1 MRPTLA
7 AEELKTNLTQYL
19 STTFALADP
28 PVREAL
34 ERFLNHPVNGIFRG
48 PYLRIRTPFR
58 RADDGWRDIL
68 EWAPDEPVPYLH
80 QVQAWRRL
88 SSLDREPQPTL
99 VTTGTGSG
107 KTEAFLI
114 PVLDHCRRAKQA
126 GKRGVKAVLL
136 YPMNALATDQAMR
149 INDLL
154 TRPELKDVTAGLYI
168 GEAPDTTYP
177 RVLTERSEIRSQ
189 RPDILITNY
198 KMLDLLL
205 QRGDDVAL
213 WQDADIAYVVV
224 DEFHTYDG
232 AQGTDVAMLLRRLA
246 AATNHSQPGKPLGK
260 HLPGRDIRHAGGGR
274 GRGTYPGGRRAGLR
288 HRVRRELGDHRAAAA
303 AEGFLGEIDYSL
315 PLPAPQEL
323 AGLGRPAGGRP
334 GDGGDRQARHRSGD
348 HRPGGARAGAADSHP
363 HARADGR
370 ARRKAV
376 HIRRG
381 AGPAAPEGCL

>member
-1 MRPTLA
+1 M
-7 AEELKTNLTQYL
+7 
-19 STTFALADP
+19 
-28 PVREAL
+28 
-34 ERFLNHPVNGIFRG
+34 
-48 PYLRIRTPFR
+48 
-58 RADDGWRDIL
+58 
-68 EWAPDEPVPYLH
+68 
-80 QVQAWRRL
+80 QAWRRL

-114 PVLDHCRRAKQA
+114 PVLDHCRRAKRA

-205 QRGDDVAL
+205 QRGDD
-213 WQDADIAYVVV
+213 
-224 DEFHTYDG
+224 
-232 AQGTDVAMLLRRLA
+232 LA
-246 AATNHSQPGKPLGK
+246 AVAGRGHRATWWWTSSTPTTARRAPTWRCCSAAWPPPRTTHEPGKPLGK
-260 HLPGRDIRHAGGGR
+260 ICPVATSATLGEGGNEERIREVAEQVFGTAFGENSVITEQRLP
-274 GRGTYPGGRRAGLR
+274 
-288 HRVRRELGDHRAAAA
+288 
-303 AEGFLGEIDYSL
+303 AEEFLGQIDYS
-315 PLPAPQEL
+315 PAPPGA
-323 AGLGRPAGGRP
+323 AGTRGAGRPARGRP
-334 GDGGDRQARHRSGD
+334 GDGGDRQARHRPGD

-370 ARRKAV
+370 AR
-376 HIRRG
+376 
-381 AGPAAPEGCL
+381 

>member
-34 ERFLNHPVNGIFRG
+34 EKFLNHPANGIFRG

-58 RADDGWRDIL
+58 PADEDWRDIL

-126 GKRGVKAVLL
+126 GRRGVKAVLL

-168 GEAPDTTYP
+168 GEAPDTTYS

-205 QRGDDVAL
+205 QRGEDLAL

-260 HLPGRDIRHAGGGR
+260 HLPGRDIRHAGR
-274 GRGTYPGGRRAGLR
+274 GRERGTHPGGRRAGLR

-303 AEGFLGEIDYSL
+303 CRGVPRRDRLLA
-315 PLPAPQEL
+315 APPGA
-323 AGLGRPAGGRP
+323 AGTRGAGRPARGRP
-334 GDGGDRQARHRSGD
+334 GDGGDRQARHRPGD

-370 ARRKAV
+370 AR
-376 HIRRG
+376 
-381 AGPAAPEGCL
+381 